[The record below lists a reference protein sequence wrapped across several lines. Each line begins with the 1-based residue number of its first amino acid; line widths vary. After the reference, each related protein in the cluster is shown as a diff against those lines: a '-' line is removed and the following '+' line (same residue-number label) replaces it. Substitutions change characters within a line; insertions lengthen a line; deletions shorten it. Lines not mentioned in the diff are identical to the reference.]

1 MKKITC
7 LSLLLT
13 LALGIIISCSE
24 GSQNKIVI
32 GNYGSLTGTTAT
44 FGISCKN
51 GIEMAAEKTNAR
63 GGVLSKQLKVIYED
77 TQGKAEE
84 AAAVVQKLINQD
96 NVVAIL
102 GEIASS
108 RSLAAAP
115 ICQRAMIPM
124 ITPASTNPEVTKKG
138 DYIFRV
144 CYMDDFQGEVIA
156 RIADEIL
163 KVKTAAVLQ
172 DIKNDY
178 SIGLAEFFTKEFEA
192 RDGKV
197 VATESYSEGDIDFRA
212 QLTSIKNKNPQVLMV
227 PGYYTEVGLIARQAR
242 ELRIKFP
249 IIGGD
254 GWDSPRLIDIGG
266 EALEGAYFVTHFT
279 DGDSASMVQDFVR
292 EYEATYNE
300 KPDAMAV
307 LGYDA
312 AMILFQAIENAG
324 STDKKMIRDAIAAT
338 KGYKGI
344 TGVITIDENRNAEKA
359 AVVVKV
365 NDGKLQFVQ
374 WMNPQSGMQAAE
386 ANASKP

>member
-1 MKKITC
+1 MKKI
-7 LSLLLT
+7 LYINLFLMFA
-13 LALGIIISCSE
+13 LATIISCSG
-24 GSQNKIVI
+24 GSQSEIVI

-51 GIEMAAEKTNAR
+51 GIEMATEKVNAR
-63 GGVLSKQLKVIYED
+63 GGILSKPLKVIYED

-96 NVVAIL
+96 DVAAVI

-108 RSLAAAP
+108 RSLAGAP

-156 RIADEIL
+156 RIAAEML

-172 DIKNDY
+172 DVKNDY
-178 SIGLAEFFTKEFEA
+178 SVGLAEFFTKEFEK
-192 RDGKV
+192 RGGTV
-197 VATESYSEGDIDFRA
+197 LVNESYSEGDIDFRA

-227 PGYYTEVGLIARQAR
+227 PGYYTEVGLVARQAR
-242 ELRIKFP
+242 ELGITFP
-249 IIGGD
+249 IVGGD
-254 GWDSPRLIDIGG
+254 GWDSPRLIDIGR

-279 DGDSASMVQDFVR
+279 DGDPDSLVQNFVK
-292 EYEATYNE
+292 EYEAKYHE

-312 AMILFQAIENAG
+312 AMILYQAIRNAG
-324 STDKKMIRDAIAAT
+324 STGGPALRDAIAAT
-338 KGYKGI
+338 SGFKGV
-344 TGVITIDENRNAEKA
+344 TGMITIDENRNANKP

-365 NDGKLQFVQ
+365 NGGKLQFVQ
-374 WMNPQSGMQAAE
+374 WMYPQSGSQSAE
-386 ANASKP
+386 PVATKP